1 MQNFISA
8 LGGEG
13 GNQIWMLVIL
23 GVFLVLMI
31 VMSIVPQRKQ
41 KKKQEEMMNSIQVG
55 SKIMTIGGII
65 GVIVEYDPATDYY
78 TLNVGTKTNPSYIVI
93 VKNAIRSKLDDAA
106 VISYEPPKAEEK
118 KNEAEAVQ
126 EEKKDEI

>member
-1 MQNFISA
+1 MENFVSA
-8 LGGEG
+8 LFGGEG
-13 GNQIWMLVIL
+13 GNNIWMFVIL

-65 GVIVEYDPATDYY
+65 GVITDYDPATDYY
-78 TLNVGTKTNPSYIVI
+78 TLNVGTKSNPSYMVI
-93 VKNAIRSKLDDAA
+93 VKNAIRSKLDDSQ
-106 VISYEPPKAEEK
+106 VISYEPANEEKQEEEK
-118 KNEAEAVQ
+118 K
-126 EEKKDEI
+126 EEDNTKF

>member
-1 MQNFISA
+1 MQNVISA
-8 LGGEG
+8 LFGGEG
-13 GNQIWMLVIL
+13 SNSNIWMFVIL

-65 GVIVEYDPATDYY
+65 GVITEYDPATDYY
-78 TLNVGTKTNPSYIVI
+78 TLNVGTKDKPSYMVI
-93 VKNAIRSKLDDAA
+93 VKNAIRSKLDDSA
-106 VISYEPPKAEEK
+106 VISYEAPKAEKKEEK
-118 KNEAEAVQ
+118 EP
-126 EEKKDEI
+126 EKKDEF

>member
-1 MQNFISA
+1 MSMISA
-8 LGGEG
+8 LFGGEG
-13 GNQIWMLVIL
+13 GGNIWMFVIL

-65 GVIVEYDPATDYY
+65 GVITEYDPATDYY
-78 TLNVGTKTNPSYIVI
+78 TLNVGTKNNPSYMVI
-93 VKNAIRSKLDDAA
+93 VKNAIRSKLDDSA
-106 VISYEPPKAEEK
+106 VISYEPPKTEEK
-118 KNEAEAVQ
+118 KDDAK
-126 EEKKDEI
+126 EEKKDEF